1 LILQDQFDLQGEL
14 VKINKSLNTSVGRRL
29 GDFKTKLHIKYKAI
43 VKEKGKDYARSHPLS
58 SCTLEQWIGLIDG
71 NWSNE
76 DWLVIV
82 KP

>member
-1 LILQDQFDLQGEL
+1 LILQNQFDLQCEP
-14 VKINKSLNTSVGRRL
+14 VKINKSLNTSAGRRL
-29 GDFKTKLHIKYKAI
+29 GDFKTKLHIKYKEI
-43 VKEKGKDYARSHPLS
+43 VKEKEKDYARSHPPF
-58 SCTLEQWIGLIDG
+58 SCKLEQWIGLIDE